1 MAPFHSILWSRSRLN
16 IAFSPVQG
24 LYENESKWH
33 FLPVHLLGLA
43 WKYRTVR
50 STVLQ
55 YSSNEMGSSDV
66 SGWYASL
73 GAPTSSNSTLQS
85 AVQSGIS
92 VLLGPPARAHYLWK
106 FQRLNPRKEPIVTFV
121 TLVRHSTS
129 YAKRRLVGVA
139 RRACVFDGRPMLD
152 CSLAWVMLVVTCW
165 SRSNQRHAMHRQ
177 TRDRER
183 IVIMIWYNGWKG
195 W

>member
-1 MAPFHSILWSRSRLN
+1 MNANDI
-16 IAFSPVQG
+16 
-24 LYENESKWH
+24 
-33 FLPVHLLGLA
+33 FLSVHLLGLA

-50 STVLQ
+50 Y

-73 GAPTSSNSTLQS
+73 GAPTWSNSTLQS

-92 VLLGPPARAHYLWK
+92 VLLGPQPGHIIYGT
-106 FQRLNPRKEPIVTFV
+106 FQRLNPKKEPIVRIV

-139 RRACVFDGRPMLD
+139 RRACIFDGRPMLD
-152 CSLAWVMLVVTCW
+152 CSLAWVMLVVTC
-165 SRSNQRHAMHRQ
+165 
-177 TRDRER
+177 
-183 IVIMIWYNGWKG
+183 
-195 W
+195 

>member
-1 MAPFHSILWSRSRLN
+1 MSPFHSILWSRSRLS

-24 LYENESKWH
+24 LYENECKWH
-33 FLPVHLLGLA
+33 FLSVHLLGLA

-50 STVLQ
+50 Y

-73 GAPTSSNSTLQS
+73 GAPTWSNSTLQS

-92 VLLGPPARAHYLWK
+92 VLLGPQPGHIIYGT
-106 FQRLNPRKEPIVTFV
+106 FQRLNPKKEPIVRIV

-129 YAKRRLVGVA
+129 NAKRRLVGVA

-152 CSLAWVMLVVTCW
+152 CSLAWVMLVVTCLN
-165 SRSNQRHAMHRQ
+165 RTCNAQ
-177 TRDRER
+177 TRDKRQR
-183 IVIMIWYNGWKG
+183 GSWSDLIWYDGGWKR